1 MPASASST
9 DPPPRGPGSSPV
21 RVLTVDDQAIFLRAV
36 SRLLRAAP
44 GFEQVG
50 EARSGEEAIARVA
63 ELQPDLV
70 LLDVRM
76 PGMDGV
82 ETARRLLAER
92 TPPAVVLISLEPLP
106 ELEPGLDLPA
116 VGFLRKQELSVRS
129 LAAVWA
135 DHGPGTT
142 AQRVVWSRH
151 GAAAS

>member
-1 MPASASST
+1 MLASASST
-9 DPPPRGPGSSPV
+9 DPSGPGGSPV
-21 RVLTVDDQAIFLRAV
+21 RVLAVDDQAIFLRAV
-36 SRLLRAAP
+36 RQLLRAAP

-63 ELQPDLV
+63 ELRPDLV

-76 PGMDGV
+76 PGMDGI

-106 ELEPGLDLPA
+106 EQDRELDVLVA
-116 VGFLRKQELSVRS
+116 GFLRKQELSVRS

-135 DHGPGTT
+135 EHRPGAT
-142 AQRVVWSRH
+142 AQR
-151 GAAAS
+151 GA

>member
-9 DPPPRGPGSSPV
+9 DPPPRGPGDSPV
-21 RVLTVDDQAIFLRAV
+21 RVLAVDDQAIFLRAV
-36 SRLLRAAP
+36 SQLLRAAP

-63 ELQPDLV
+63 ELRPDLV

-76 PGMDGV
+76 PEMDGI

-106 ELEPGLDLPA
+106 EQDTQLDVPVA
-116 VGFLRKQELSVRS
+116 GFLRKQELSVRT

-135 DHGPGTT
+135 EQRPGAT
-142 AQRVVWSRH
+142 AQR
-151 GAAAS
+151 GP

>member
-1 MPASASST
+1 MRFGDGVRMPASASST
-9 DPPPRGPGSSPV
+9 DPPPRGPAGSPV
-21 RVLTVDDQAIFLRAV
+21 RVLAVDDQAIFLRAV
-36 SRLLRAAP
+36 RRLLRAAS

-50 EARSGEEAIARVA
+50 EARSGEEAIGRVA
-63 ELQPDLV
+63 ELRPDLV

-92 TPPAVVLISLEPLP
+92 KPPTIVLISLEPLP
-106 ELEPGLDLPA
+106 EPEAGLDFSV

-135 DHGPGTT
+135 KHRPGTT
-142 AQRVVWSRH
+142 AQR
-151 GAAAS
+151 GL

>member
-9 DPPPRGPGSSPV
+9 DPPPRGPGGSPV
-21 RVLTVDDQAIFLRAV
+21 RVLAVDDQAIFLRAV
-36 SRLLRAAP
+36 RQLLRAAP

-50 EARSGEEAIARVA
+50 EARSGEEAIALVA
-63 ELQPDLV
+63 ELRPDLV

-92 TPPAVVLISLEPLP
+92 TAPAVVLISLEPLP
-106 ELEPGLDLPA
+106 EQDRQLDVRVA
-116 VGFLRKQELSVRS
+116 GFLRKQELSVRS

-135 DHGPGTT
+135 EQRRGTT
-142 AQRVVWSRH
+142 AQRSV
-151 GAAAS
+151 